1 MNPAD
6 VYTKLIDLME
16 QLAKMGLVHCDF
28 NEFNVLVCGEGGQG
42 RRMSLLDTH
51 PLYSCPGTPNPHPFT
66 TMRFQI
72 SENED
77 ITLIDF
83 PQMVSTN
90 HWNAEVS
97 CEEGGFVAGLSWVH
111 SWLACQVSMGASVI
125 KRSTAVL
132 GMSKCRVTPTPP
144 LGPIPN
150 RNCLRGT
157 WTV

>member
-28 NEFNVLVCGEGGQG
+28 NEFNVLVRGEGGQG
-42 RRMSLLDTH
+42 PYVPVGHASSLLVT
-51 PLYSCPGTPNPHPFT
+51 SNPNPHPFT
-66 TMRFQI
+66 PMRLQI

-97 CEEGGFVAGLSWVH
+97 CEECGFVAGLSWVH
-111 SWLACQVSMGASVI
+111 SWLACQVSMGASAVQL
-125 KRSTAVL
+125 STAVL
-132 GMSKCRVTPTPP
+132 GMSTCRVTPTPP

-150 RNCLRGT
+150 RNCLRGM

>member
-28 NEFNVLVCGEGGQG
+28 NEFNVLVRGEGGQG
-42 RRMSLLDTH
+42 PHPSVGLASPSLVT
-51 PLYSCPGTPNPHPFT
+51 SNPNPHHFT
-66 TMRFQI
+66 PMQFQI

-90 HWNAEVS
+90 HWNAEVLR
-97 CEEGGFVAGLSWVH
+97 EEGGWAAGF
-111 SWLACQVSMGASVI
+111 
-125 KRSTAVL
+125 
-132 GMSKCRVTPTPP
+132 
-144 LGPIPN
+144 
-150 RNCLRGT
+150 
-157 WTV
+157 